1 MVFLNRRDSLIFS
14 VMRIQV
20 KPSRAQLAL
29 WRQRARGATRLDG
42 ERRAGAFTLVE
53 VMIASTILGLVFA
66 GIINSYSQ
74 AGLRVQWSGY
84 SLAAQS
90 LASTMLEQVR
100 SASWDPA
107 QATPVNN
114 MTNLNLTGASYD
126 SSTRTYTGYNVGILD
141 VPYSTTNFT
150 LATNFVTVQMIS
162 VGGVAQVQ
170 MQFIRVDTV
179 WPFGLRRNAIF
190 TNTVSTMI
198 APDDRKL

>member
-1 MVFLNRRDSLIFS
+1 
-14 VMRIQV
+14 MRIQV
-20 KPSRAQLAL
+20 KPNGARLTL
-29 WRQRARGATRLDG
+29 WRRRAAGAARLDG
-42 ERRAGAFTLVE
+42 ARRDGAFTLVE

-90 LASTMLEQVR
+90 LASTVLEQVR

-126 SSTRTYTGYNVGILD
+126 SSTRTYTGYKVGILD

-150 LATNFVTVQMIS
+150 LATNYVTVQMVS

>member
-1 MVFLNRRDSLIFS
+1 MQIPIEPIS
-14 VMRIQV
+14 
-20 KPSRAQLAL
+20 PHPAL
-29 WRQRARGATRLDG
+29 WQGAATVGAARPAG
-42 ERRAGAFTLVE
+42 RRNRMAFTLVE
-53 VMIASTILGLVFA
+53 TVMASAILGLVFA
-66 GIINSYSQ
+66 GIINCYIQS
-74 AGLRVQWSGY
+74 GLRVQWSGY

-90 LASTMLEQVR
+90 LASTVLEQVR

-107 QATPVNN
+107 QVVPINN
-114 MTNLNLTGASYD
+114 MTNMNLLGASYD
-126 SSTRTYTGYNVGILD
+126 SSTRTYSGYNLGILD
-141 VPYSTTNFT
+141 VPYSSTNNT
-150 LATNFVTVQMIS
+150 LATNYVTVQMVS